1 MKMIIIIIIIVVDIV
16 GIDNSYTS
24 LFTLKAHWYMFIR
37 HCNGVEYRPTD
48 SDEQTFHLYD
58 ESQIGRVQSL
68 YENSPRRS
76 AYMFN

>member
-1 MKMIIIIIIIVVDIV
+1 
-16 GIDNSYTS
+16 
-24 LFTLKAHWYMFIR
+24 MFLR
-37 HCNGVEYRPTD
+37 HCNGVEYTD
-48 SDEQTFHLYD
+48 SDEQTFRLYD